1 MLHPP
6 TTPPGN
12 AVEPGGR
19 IGHEACKARGRL
31 RPRQAEAEASPYTLR
46 SSLSYFLLESLRR
59 LSMKDIF
66 SFMISAMY

>member
-1 MLHPP
+1 MK
-6 TTPPGN
+6 TPR
-12 AVEPGGR
+12 ERGGT
-19 IGHEACKARGRL
+19 RGEDWTRGL
-31 RPRQAEAEASPYTLR
+31 LNPKQAEAEASPYTLR